1 MTGAA
6 RPQIGNTIMPE
17 GDDSDGTHPMNLD
30 ELLAREAIRALL
42 ARCAQAGDS
51 LRKEEYANCF
61 TEDGV
66 LRAVTLAGH
75 QALDLTSRAAI
86 LAWQG
91 AMRAPRDGLG
101 VTGKIP
107 LTFARHNLTTSKIE
121 LTGQDSAAGR
131 TYWFVV
137 SNAGPDHSGV
147 YRDRFARVD
156 GEWLIAERRVKTEW
170 RSPHSL
176 MAPPARS

>member
-1 MTGAA
+1 
-6 RPQIGNTIMPE
+6 
-17 GDDSDGTHPMNLD
+17 MNLD

-66 LRAVTLAGH
+66 LRAETPSGR

-86 LAWQG
+86 LAWQS
-91 AMRAPRDGLG
+91 AMRAPREGRSATD
-101 VTGKIP
+101 KIP

-121 LTGQDSAAGR
+121 LTGPDSAAGR
-131 TYWFVV
+131 TYWFVIT
-137 SNAGPDHSGV
+137 NAGPDHSGV
-147 YRDRFARVD
+147 YRDRFARVN

-170 RSPHSL
+170 RSPQSL
-176 MAPPARS
+176 MAPPESS